1 MKKSILTQ
9 NKMLIPIILALLN
22 FGLSNAQ
29 SETVEVSSFSEV
41 TISPYIKVD
50 FKQADTESVIIQ
62 NTKVEREKI
71 NIEVDGKE
79 LHIYLEDAKIVAKEE
94 EVKINGREMDRSIY
108 NGTEVH
114 ITVYYKKLEAAEI
127 RSEEVI
133 NFEDAISV
141 EDFDLDIYGS
151 PKVYFESITA
161 DDFKVAIYG
170 ESYLEVKAGNV
181 DFQRYRCYGK
191 SEVNA
196 IDLPSSETKIAAYG
210 NNHIVVNVS
219 EKLKVSAFG
228 EARIQYKGDAKV
240 NNGLKIGETVV
251 QKID

>member
-9 NKMLIPIILALLN
+9 NKMLIPLIIALLS

-29 SETVEVSSFSEV
+29 SETVEVSGITEI
-41 TISPYIKVD
+41 TISPYIEVVFQQSENESVVIENSKVD
-50 FKQADTESVIIQ
+50 
-62 NTKVEREKI
+62 REKI
-71 NIEVDGKE
+71 NIEVDGNE
-79 LHIYLEDAKIVAKEE
+79 LHIYLDDARIVSKEE
-94 EVKINGREMDRSIY
+94 EVKVNGREMDRPIY
-108 NGTEVH
+108 SGTEVR
-114 ITVYYKKLEAAEI
+114 ITVNYKNLEAVEI
-127 RSEEVI
+127 RSEEVM

-141 EDFDLDIYGS
+141 ENFDLDIYGS

-161 DDFKVAIYG
+161 EDLKIAMYG
-170 ESYLEVKAGNV
+170 ESYLEIKAGKV

-196 IDLPSSETKIAAYG
+196 VQLLSSETKIAAYG

-219 EKLKVSAFG
+219 DKLKVSAFG

-251 QKID
+251 QKIK